1 MNSSTQGNS
10 NMHNTSAASSH
21 KRSLVRLSG
30 TRVLASAALAFCLA
44 GLAPSR
50 AAAAD
55 VVITSENKGAESLSL
70 GFLDFKC
77 TKGDANSV
85 PYSPGTVIAWDLDF
99 SGRFKIKTAPQFDST
114 SKGIFK
120 GDGAL
125 AYVRGEYTLEGDNFT
140 LSCELIDIDTQERIL
155 GKKYSGKKAELRQ
168 SAHKFSDELTYQLF
182 GEKGIAQSRIV
193 YVNKRGGNKEISVMD
208 YDGSSVT
215 EITKNKSINLMPCW
229 VEGKSKLVYTSYAG
243 GQPQFYLK
251 DLESGKNAVYF
262 TSKGMNTSPGWNKM
276 DKEIVYASTMD
287 GNTEIYRRTFPDGKA
302 QRLTFFGSIETSPS
316 WSPNGYEIVFISDR
330 GGKPMVYVMDRDG
343 SNMRALTHD
352 GDYFGSPSWSP
363 KGDRIAFTTM
373 DEGNNMNIMTI
384 SPDGKDPAKLTT
396 QAGSNENP
404 SWSPDGRHLVFMSTR
419 TGSPEIF
426 MMNADGT
433 NQKRISFSGGNY
445 MPKWS
450 DY

>member
-1 MNSSTQGNS
+1 MNSSTRGNS
-10 NMHNTSAASSH
+10 NMHNTSAISA
-21 KRSLVRLSG
+21 KRRAARPSFG
-30 TRVLASAALAFCLA
+30 PALAAMLCLS
-44 GLAPSR
+44 GLAPVPAS
-50 AAAAD
+50 AAD
-55 VVITSENKGAESLSL
+55 VVITSENKGAETLSL
-70 GFLDFKC
+70 GFIDFKC
-77 TKGDANSV
+77 TKGDPNSL
-85 PYSPGTVIAWDLDF
+85 PFTPGAVVSWDLDF
-99 SGRFKIKTAPQFDST
+99 SGRFKVKTAAQFDSA
-114 SKGIFK
+114 SKGDFK
-120 GDGAL
+120 SDGAL
-125 AYVRGEYTLEGDNFT
+125 AYVRGEYALDGDNFT
-140 LSCELIDIDTQERIL
+140 LQCELIDIDSQEKIV
-155 GKKYSGKKAELRQ
+155 GKKYSGKKADLRQ

-182 GEKGIAQSRIV
+182 GEKGIAQSRIA

-208 YDGSSVT
+208 YDGANVT

-229 VEGKSKLVYTSYAG
+229 LEGKSKILYTSYAG

-251 DLESGKNAVYF
+251 DFESGKNGVYF
-262 TSKGMNTSPGWNKM
+262 SSKGMNTSPAWNKM
-276 DKEIVYASTMD
+276 DKEIVYASTVD
-287 GNTEIYRRTFPDGKA
+287 GNSEIYRRPFPDGKP

-343 SNMRALTHD
+343 SNMRAITHD
-352 GDYFGSPSWSP
+352 GDYYGSPSWSP
-363 KGDRIAFTTM
+363 KGDRIAFSAM

-396 QAGSNENP
+396 GMGSNENP
-404 SWSPDGRHLVFMSTR
+404 SWSPDGRHIVFMSTR

-426 MMNADGT
+426 MMNADGS